1 MTSNKN
7 IILPAIVP
15 QKHQCLLK
23 SMMVFVGISGCFS
36 VLFGAW
42 LAHAGQTLPLSS
54 QESLATALKYQF
66 FHTLALLA
74 VLIWLRANGLSKI
87 AIASGLAFIIGI
99 LCFCGSIY
107 LKLLFGIENIA
118 KLSPFGGITLALA
131 WLLLAFESKNIYN

>member
-1 MTSNKN
+1 MTSKKN
-7 IILPAIVP
+7 IILPATVP
-15 QKHQCLLK
+15 QKNHCLLK

-42 LAHAGQTLPLSS
+42 LAHVGHTLPLSS

>member
-118 KLSPFGGITLALA
+118 KLSPFGGITMALA